1 MYHYSWFWLIP
12 GVEHGAPLESLHH
25 TMAEAGAPAWM
36 MSHGELANF
45 HAVPASWAVVLF
57 VTALAFLAR
66 KGIANARAQGGTAQ
80 YVPAANLG
88 PRNFMELIVE
98 ALLNFMESVLHSREA
113 AVKYLPLVG
122 TIFIYILFSNLMG
135 LVPGFLPPTAAMS
148 NNMAIA
154 VAVFLVFNWAGIK
167 EHGLF
172 GYLKTLGG
180 PVPFMAPFIFVV
192 ETFSLFIR
200 PLTLSLRLAINMFA
214 DHLLLGVFTDLIA
227 FVIPSLLVGLG
238 TFVAFVQAFVFM
250 LLTVVYI
257 ALATSHDH

>member
-12 GVEHGAPLESLHH
+12 GVEHGAPLEQVHHSLE
-25 TMAEAGAPAWM
+25 AAGAGGLV
-36 MSHGELANF
+36 SHGELASF
-45 HAVPASWAVVLF
+45 HAVPAAWFAVLICAV
-57 VTALAFLAR
+57 LAFAARSGLAT
-66 KGIANARAQGGTAQ
+66 ARGKGGTEQ

-88 PRNFMELIVE
+88 PRNAFEMIIEGLLDFMET
-98 ALLNFMESVLHSREA
+98 ALHSRKA
-113 AVKYLPLVG
+113 AVKFLPLVG
-122 TIFIYILFSNLMG
+122 SIFVYILISNFMG
-135 LVPGFLPPTAAMS
+135 LVPGFLPPTASVS

-154 VAVFLVFNWAGIK
+154 LAVFVVFNWSGIK

-192 ETFSLFIR
+192 ETLSLFIR

-214 DHLLLGVFTDLIA
+214 DHLLLGVFSDLVPYLVPGA
-227 FVIPSLLVGLG
+227 LVGLG
-238 TFVAFVQAFVFM
+238 SFVAFVQAFVFM